1 VQAHP
6 SSRRLFK
13 ARSSINATPSTK
25 ELAMQIN
32 GLTERQVELLD
43 TMWSIEEY
51 TELEEWMA
59 TLSRADRIEAQN
71 LQRLVVL
78 ETFEELLEQDGYPEA
93 NRVIDQ
99 FRLTK

>member
-1 VQAHP
+1 
-6 SSRRLFK
+6 
-13 ARSSINATPSTK
+13 
-25 ELAMQIN
+25 MQIN

-43 TMWSIEEY
+43 TMWAIEEFD
-51 TELEEWMA
+51 ELETWMA

-78 ETFEELLEQDGYPEA
+78 ETFEDLLEQDGYPEA
-93 NRVIDQ
+93 NRVIAQ

>member
-1 VQAHP
+1 MK
-6 SSRRLFK
+6 LD
-13 ARSSINATPSTK
+13 
-25 ELAMQIN
+25 

-43 TMWSIEEY
+43 TMWEIEEF
-51 TELEEWMA
+51 TDLEAWMS
-59 TLSRADRIEAQN
+59 TLSRADRMDAEN

-78 ETFEELLEQDGYPEA
+78 EAFEEILDQGKYPDA

>member
-1 VQAHP
+1 
-6 SSRRLFK
+6 
-13 ARSSINATPSTK
+13 
-25 ELAMQIN
+25 MQIN

-43 TMWSIEEY
+43 TMWTIEEF
-51 TELEEWMA
+51 TELEEWMT
-59 TLSRADRIEAQN
+59 TLSRADRMEAEN

-78 ETFEELLEQDGYPEA
+78 ETFEELLAKDGYPEA

>member
-1 VQAHP
+1 
-6 SSRRLFK
+6 
-13 ARSSINATPSTK
+13 
-25 ELAMQIN
+25 MQIN

-43 TMWSIEEY
+43 TMWAIEEF
-51 TELEEWMA
+51 TELEEWMQ
-59 TLSRADRIEAQN
+59 TLSKADRFEAEN

-78 ETFEELLEQDGYPEA
+78 ETFEELLAKDGYPEA

>member
-1 VQAHP
+1 M
-6 SSRRLFK
+6 R
-13 ARSSINATPSTK
+13 I
-25 ELAMQIN
+25 E

-51 TELEEWMA
+51 DELEAWMQ
-59 TLSRADRIEAQN
+59 TLSKAERFEAEN

-78 ETFEELLEQDGYPEA
+78 ETFEELMEESKYPEA
-93 NRVIDQ
+93 NMVIDQ

>member
-1 VQAHP
+1 
-6 SSRRLFK
+6 
-13 ARSSINATPSTK
+13 
-25 ELAMQIN
+25 MQIN

-43 TMWSIEEY
+43 TMWAIEEFD
-51 TELEEWMA
+51 ELEQWMD
-59 TLSRADRIEAQN
+59 TLCLADRVEAEN

-78 ETFEELLEQDGYPEA
+78 ETFEELLESSKYPEA